1 MLAHE
6 AFDLDVR
13 VERLGLVLEP
23 SGDSSEAEGTLNPA
37 SARTRSGELLLYP
50 RDVARGNISRVGL
63 VKARANGDSFAF
75 DRDGFVL
82 EPDAAYE
89 LRPHPGYGCED
100 PRVTFIP
107 VLDQYVMAY
116 TAFGPQGPRIAVAV
130 SADGYAWKRIGLL
143 HFDKPGMH
151 IGDDKDAAFFPEPV
165 ISPSGVKS
173 LALYHRPMLHL
184 SAVDG
189 RAAIPMI
196 ERMPFADR
204 ESIRLAY
211 IPLEP
216 VLEDLEKI
224 LDVCESVLVM
234 SPDAQWGS
242 LKIGAGTPPV
252 RIAEGW
258 MSLYHAVDVIDHRTK
273 KPKLKYSAGIMIH
286 DLEQPHKILYR
297 SPKPVL
303 SPQAGAELKGI
314 VDNVVFPTAIDPRP
328 DLGERVFDFYYG
340 MADWSIGAAR
350 MTIGERVGVSEPAAA
365 ESAA

>member
-37 SARTRSGELLLYP
+37 SARTRSGDLLLYP

-63 VKARANGDSFAF
+63 VKARPSGDRLAF
-75 DRDGFVL
+75 ERDGFVL

-100 PRVTFIP
+100 PRVTFVP

-130 SADGYAWKRIGLL
+130 SDDGYAWKRVGLL

-165 ISPSGVKS
+165 ISPSGIKS

-216 VLEDLEKI
+216 VLEDREKI

-242 LKIGAGTPPV
+242 LKLGAGTPPV

-258 MSLYHAVDVIDHRTK
+258 MSLFHAVDVIDHRTK

-303 SPQAGAELKGI
+303 SPQDGAELKGI

-328 DLGERVFDFYYG
+328 DLGERIFDFYYG

-350 MTIGERVGVSEPAAA
+350 MTIGERAGVREPAAA

>member
-6 AFDLDVR
+6 AIDLDVH

-23 SGDSSEAEGTLNPA
+23 NGDESEAEGTLNPA
-37 SARTRSGELLLYP
+37 SARTRAGELLLYP

-63 VKARANGDSFAF
+63 VKGQPSGDKFTF
-75 DRDGFVL
+75 VRDGFAL
-82 EPDAAYE
+82 QPDAQYE

-100 PRVTFIP
+100 PRVTFVP

-116 TAFGPQGPRIAVAV
+116 TAFGPQGPRIAVAL
-130 SADGYAWKRIGLL
+130 SDDGVAWRRIGLL

-165 ISPSGVKS
+165 LSPNGVMS

-216 VLEDLEKI
+216 VLADREKI
-224 LDVCESVLVM
+224 LDVHESVLVM

-242 LKIGAGTPPV
+242 LKLGAGTPPV
-252 RIAEGW
+252 RIEEGW
-258 MSLYHAVDVIDHRTK
+258 MSLFHAVDVVDHRPQ

-286 DLEQPHKILYR
+286 DLEQPHKIIYR
-297 SPKPVL
+297 SPAPVL
-303 SPQAGAELKGI
+303 SPQADTELRGI

-350 MTIGERVGVSEPAAA
+350 MTLGVREPAREPA

>member
-6 AFDLDVR
+6 AFELDVR

-23 SGDSSEAEGTLNPA
+23 NGDDSEAEGTLNPA
-37 SARTRSGELLLYP
+37 SARTRDGGLLLYP

-63 VKARANGDSFAF
+63 VKARPAGEHFTF
-75 DRDGFVL
+75 ERDGFAL
-82 EPDAAYE
+82 EPEAAYE

-100 PRVTFIP
+100 PRVTFVP

-116 TAFGPQGPRIAVAV
+116 TAFGPQGPRIAVAL
-130 SADGYAWKRIGLL
+130 SDDGYAWKRIGLL
-143 HFDKPGMH
+143 HFEKPGMH
-151 IGDDKDAAFFPEPV
+151 IGDDKDGVFFPEPV
-165 ISPSGVKS
+165 TSPRGVKS

-216 VLEDLEKI
+216 VLADREKI
-224 LDVCESVLVM
+224 LDVCESVLAM
-234 SPDAQWGS
+234 SPNDQWGS
-242 LKIGAGTPPV
+242 LKLGAGTPPV

-258 MSLYHAVDVIDHRTK
+258 MSLYHAVDVLDHRTS

-286 DLEQPHKILYR
+286 DLEHPHKILYR

-303 SPQAGAELKGI
+303 TPRDESELRGI

-328 DLGERVFDFYYG
+328 DLGSRTFDFYYG

-350 MTIGERVGVSEPAAA
+350 LTLGEREPVREPA

>member
-6 AFDLDVR
+6 AISLDVT

-23 SGDSSEAEGTLNPA
+23 NGDTTEAEGVLNPA

-63 VKARANGDSFAF
+63 VKAMPNGKSFAF
-75 DRDGFVL
+75 QRDGFAI
-82 EPDAAYE
+82 EPDAPYE

-100 PRVTFIP
+100 PRVTFVP
-107 VLDQYVMAY
+107 VLDKYVMAY
-116 TAFGPQGPRIAVAV
+116 TAFGPQGPRIAIAL
-130 SADGYAWKRIGLL
+130 SADGLQWKRIGLL

-165 ISPSGVKS
+165 TSPSGVLS

-196 ERMPFADR
+196 QRMPFADR
-204 ESIRLAY
+204 ESIRMAY

-216 VLEDLEKI
+216 VLKDEEKI

-234 SPDAQWGS
+234 SPDHQWGS
-242 LKIGAGTPPV
+242 LKLGAGTPPV

-258 MSLYHAVDVIDHRTK
+258 MSLFHAVDVLDHTTS
-273 KPKLKYSAGIMIH
+273 KP
-286 DLEQPHKILYR
+286 
-297 SPKPVL
+297 
-303 SPQAGAELKGI
+303 
-314 VDNVVFPTAIDPRP
+314 
-328 DLGERVFDFYYG
+328 
-340 MADWSIGAAR
+340 
-350 MTIGERVGVSEPAAA
+350 
-365 ESAA
+365 

>member
-6 AFDLDVR
+6 ALMLDAQ
-13 VERLGLVLEP
+13 VERLGMVLEP
-23 SGDSSEAEGTLNPA
+23 NGDDTEAEGTLNPA
-37 SARTRSGELLLYP
+37 SARTRDGELLLYP

-63 VKARANGDSFAF
+63 VKARPNGDRFTF
-75 DRDGFVL
+75 ERDGFAL
-82 EPDAAYE
+82 EPQAQYE

-100 PRVTFIP
+100 PRVTFVP
-107 VLDQYVMAY
+107 VLDRYVMAY
-116 TAFGPQGPRIAVAV
+116 TAFGPQGPRIAVAF
-130 SADGYAWKRIGLL
+130 SEDGVTWERLGLL

-165 ISPSGVKS
+165 LSPSGVRS

-196 ERMPFADR
+196 ERMPFTDR

-216 VLEDLEKI
+216 VLQNRENI
-224 LDVCESVLVM
+224 LDVCESTLVM

-242 LKIGAGTPPV
+242 LKLGAGTPPV

-258 MSLYHAVDVIDHRTK
+258 MSLFHAVDVLDHRTS

-297 SPKPVL
+297 SPKPIL
-303 SPQAGAELKGI
+303 SPEADTELRGI
-314 VDNVVFPTAIDPRP
+314 VDNVVFPTALDPRP

-340 MADWSIGAAR
+340 MADWSIGSAR
-350 MTIGERVGVSEPAAA
+350 LTLGDRIGAREPA

>member
-6 AFDLDVR
+6 AIAFDVH

-23 SGDSSEAEGTLNPA
+23 SGDPAEAEGTLNPA
-37 SARTRSGELLLYP
+37 SARTRDGQLIMYP

-63 VKARANGDSFAF
+63 VKARAHGDRFAF
-75 DRDGFVL
+75 QRDGFAL
-82 EPDAAYE
+82 DPEAPYE

-100 PRVTFIP
+100 PRVTFIEA
-107 VLDQYVMAY
+107 LDKYVMAY

-130 SADGYAWKRIGLL
+130 STDAVQWTRIGLL

-165 ISPSGVKS
+165 LSPRGVLS

-196 ERMPFADR
+196 ERMPFKDR
-204 ESIRLAY
+204 ESIRMAY

-216 VLEDLEKI
+216 VLDDLSAI
-224 LDVCESVLVM
+224 LDVHESVLVM

-242 LKIGAGTPPV
+242 LKLGAGTPPV

-258 MSLYHAVDVIDHRTK
+258 MSLYHAVDVIDHTQT
-273 KPKLKYSAGIMIH
+273 KPKLRYSAGIMIH
-286 DLEQPHKILYR
+286 DLEHPHKIVYR
-297 SPKPVL
+297 SPRPVL
-303 SPQAGAELKGI
+303 APESESELRGI

-350 MTIGERVGVSEPAAA
+350 MTLGEPKGAREPA

>member
-1 MLAHE
+1 MLAHK
-6 AFDLDVR
+6 AFSLDVR
-13 VERLGLVLEP
+13 VERLGLVLQP
-23 SGDSSEAEGTLNPA
+23 NGDESEAEGTLNPA

-63 VKARANGDSFAF
+63 VKGHANGDRFAF
-75 DRDGFVL
+75 SRDGFAL
-82 EPDAAYE
+82 EPDAPYE

-100 PRVTFIP
+100 PRVTFVP

-116 TAFGPQGPRIAVAV
+116 TAFGPQGPRIAVAL
-130 SADGYAWKRIGLL
+130 SDDGYTWKRMGLL

-165 ISPSGVKS
+165 VSPGGVKS

-204 ESIRLAY
+204 ESIRMAY

-216 VLEDLEKI
+216 VLQDRQNV

-234 SPDAQWGS
+234 SPNEDWGS
-242 LKIGAGTPPV
+242 LKLGAGTPPV
-252 RIAEGW
+252 RIDEGW
-258 MSLYHAVDVIDHRTK
+258 MSLYHAVDVIDHRSS

-286 DLEQPHKILYR
+286 DLQQPHKIIYR
-297 SPKPVL
+297 SPQPVL
-303 SPQAGAELKGI
+303 TPQSESELRGI
-314 VDNVVFPTAIDPRP
+314 VDNVVFPTGIDPRP
-328 DLGERVFDFYYG
+328 DLGPRTFDFYYG
-340 MADWSIGAAR
+340 CADWSIGAAR
-350 MTIGERVGVSEPAAA
+350 MTLGESECGREPA

>member
-1 MLAHE
+1 M
-6 AFDLDVR
+6 
-13 VERLGLVLEP
+13 
-23 SGDSSEAEGTLNPA
+23 
-37 SARTRSGELLLYP
+37 
-50 RDVARGNISRVGL
+50 
-63 VKARANGDSFAF
+63 
-75 DRDGFVL
+75 
-82 EPDAAYE
+82 
-89 LRPHPGYGCED
+89 
-100 PRVTFIP
+100 
-107 VLDQYVMAY
+107 
-116 TAFGPQGPRIAVAV
+116 
-130 SADGYAWKRIGLL
+130 WKRLGLL

-165 ISPSGVKS
+165 ISPQGVKS

-204 ESIRLAY
+204 ESIRMAY

-216 VLEDLEKI
+216 VLEDRRNL

-234 SPDAQWGS
+234 SPDHQWGS
-242 LKIGAGTPPV
+242 LKLGAGTPPV

-258 MSLYHAVDVIDHRTK
+258 MSLFHAVDVLDHTTS
-273 KPKLKYSAGIMIH
+273 KPKLRYSAGIMIH
-286 DLEQPHKILYR
+286 DLEHPHKIIYR
-297 SPKPVL
+297 SPRPVL
-303 SPQAGAELKGI
+303 SPESESELRGI

-350 MTIGERVGVSEPAAA
+350 MTLGESSGAQEPA

>member
-6 AFDLDVR
+6 AIDLDVR
-13 VERLGLVLEP
+13 VERLGLVLQPNGEE
-23 SGDSSEAEGTLNPA
+23 SEAEGTLNPA

-63 VKARANGDSFAF
+63 VKARRNGDGFTF
-75 DRDGFVL
+75 ERDGFAL

-116 TAFGPQGPRIAVAV
+116 TAFGPQGPRIAVAL
-130 SADGYAWKRIGLL
+130 SDDGFAWKRVGLL

-165 ISPSGVKS
+165 ISPNGVRS

-216 VLEDLEKI
+216 VLQDRSKL
-224 LDVCESVLVM
+224 LDVCESILVM

-242 LKIGAGTPPV
+242 LKLGAGTPPV
-252 RIAEGW
+252 RISEGW
-258 MSLYHAVDVIDHRTK
+258 MSLYHAVDVVDHRSQ

-286 DLEQPHKILYR
+286 DAEQPHKVIYR
-297 SPKPVL
+297 SPHPVL
-303 SPQAGAELKGI
+303 APQSESELRGI

-328 DLGERVFDFYYG
+328 DLGARVFDFYYG
-340 MADWSIGAAR
+340 CADWSIGAAR
-350 MTIGERVGVSEPAAA
+350 MTLGESVGSREPA

>member
-6 AFDLDVR
+6 AFILDAQ
-13 VERLGLVLEP
+13 VERLGLVIEP
-23 SGDSSEAEGTLNPA
+23 SGEESEAEGVLNPA

-63 VKARANGDSFAF
+63 LKGRPSGDRFIF
-75 DRDGFVL
+75 ERDGFAL

-100 PRVTFIP
+100 PRVTFVP

-116 TAFGPQGPRIAVAV
+116 TAFGPQGPRIAIAL
-130 SADGYAWKRIGLL
+130 SDDGFTWNRVGVL

-173 LALYHRPMLHL
+173 LAMYHRPMLHL

-196 ERMPFADR
+196 ERMPFEDR

-216 VLEDLEKI
+216 VLADRENI
-224 LDVCESVLVM
+224 LDVSESVSVM
-234 SPDAQWGS
+234 SPNDQWGS
-242 LKIGAGTPPV
+242 LKLGAGTPPV

-258 MSLYHAVDVIDHRTK
+258 MSLYHAVDVVDHRTS
-273 KPKLKYSAGIMIH
+273 KPKLKYSAGILIH
-286 DLEQPHKILYR
+286 DYERPHKIIYR
-297 SPKPVL
+297 SPKPIL
-303 SPQAGAELKGI
+303 TPSSDSELRGI
-314 VDNVVFPTAIDPRP
+314 VDNVVFPTALDPRP
-328 DLGERVFDFYYG
+328 DLGARTFDFYYG

-350 MTIGERVGVSEPAAA
+350 LMLGETEGAREPA

>member
-6 AFDLDVR
+6 AIRFDVR
-13 VERLGLVLEP
+13 VERLGMVLEP
-23 SGDSSEAEGTLNPA
+23 NGDASEAEGTLNPA
-37 SARTRSGELLLYP
+37 SARTRSGELILYP

-63 VKARANGDSFAF
+63 VKARPNSDRFSFS
-75 DRDGFVL
+75 RDGFAL
-82 EPDAAYE
+82 EPDAPFE

-116 TAFGPQGPRIAVAV
+116 TAFGPQGPRIAVAL
-130 SADGYAWKRIGLL
+130 SDDGLHWNRLGLL

-165 ISPSGVKS
+165 LSPQGVMS
-173 LALYHRPMLHL
+173 IALYHRPMLHL

-196 ERMPFADR
+196 QRMPFADR
-204 ESIRLAY
+204 ESIRMAY
-211 IPLEP
+211 VPLEP
-216 VLEDLEKI
+216 VLQDRNNL
-224 LDVCESVLVM
+224 LDVHESVLVM
-234 SPDAQWGS
+234 SPDNQWGS
-242 LKIGAGTPPV
+242 LKLGAGTPPV

-258 MSLYHAVDVIDHRTK
+258 MSLFHAVDVLDHTSS
-273 KPKLKYSAGIMIH
+273 KPKLRYSAGIMIH
-286 DLEQPHKILYR
+286 DFEQPHKILYR
-297 SPKPVL
+297 SPQPVL
-303 SPQAGAELKGI
+303 APESDSERRGI

-328 DLGERVFDFYYG
+328 DLGERTFDFYYG

-350 MTIGERVGVSEPAAA
+350 MTLGESGAAEEPA

>member
-1 MLAHE
+1 MQAHE
-6 AFDLDVR
+6 AFEVDVR

-23 SGDSSEAEGTLNPA
+23 SGDESEAEGTLNPA
-37 SARTRSGELLLYP
+37 SARTRDGELLLYP
-50 RDVARGNISRVGL
+50 RDVSRGNISRVGL
-63 VKARANGDSFAF
+63 VKARSNGDRFRF
-75 DRDGFVL
+75 ERDGFAL

-130 SADGYAWKRIGLL
+130 SDDGYSWKRMGVL

-165 ISPSGVKS
+165 LSPGGVKS
-173 LALYHRPMLHL
+173 LALFHRPMLHL

-204 ESIRLAY
+204 ESIRMAY
-211 IPLEP
+211 VPLEP
-216 VLEDLEKI
+216 ALRDRENL

-234 SPDAQWGS
+234 SPNAQWGS
-242 LKIGAGTPPV
+242 LKLGAGTPPV

-258 MSLYHAVDVIDHRTK
+258 MSLYHAVDVLDHGSS
-273 KPKLKYSAGIMIH
+273 KPKLKYSAGMMIQ
-286 DLEQPHKILYR
+286 DLEQPHKVLYR
-297 SPKPVL
+297 SPRPVL
-303 SPQAGAELKGI
+303 APECDTELRGI
-314 VDNVVFPTAIDPRP
+314 VDNVVFPTGIDPRP
-328 DLGERVFDFYYG
+328 DLGSRTFDFYYG

-350 MTIGERVGVSEPAAA
+350 MTLSDRIGSLESA